1 MPDNTDHV
9 VDVADDRF
17 EVESALLPFDSDQ
30 ISNLR
35 PSDSV
40 SQASNVASTSTTSS
54 SSSKRKRTLR
64 SDVWVYC
71 REGRE
76 KDGELIQHKTGRYY
90 YCKLCSAA
98 YTNSEAAW
106 SHLKSAYGILK
117 PEEVSKRATTAA
129 NSPLKRSFAAT
140 ALNMAAQKERVAQAT
155 MGNVISQERF
165 NESLVRLIVMRNLP
179 ISAVEWPELEDLLK
193 ATNPAVDG
201 QLLQSRGTLP
211 KLIEKSF
218 DTHRQILKTKLQRC
232 PYKIHLAVDCWSSP
246 NRKNLMAICA
256 QFVDEGKLQKALI
269 ALPELQSHTG
279 KETANAIIRTLNSYE
294 IFHLLGYVVSD
305 NASGNDKMMRFV
317 EESRG
322 RAYEAE
328 HYRIRCF
335 GHILNLAAQA
345 FLFAKDKSAVNEAI
359 RQLKDS
365 ATDVDDNLTA
375 HLRSAEAAG
384 WRQMGA
390 LGKLHNIEVHF
401 RASDARYNEFKKLA
415 KGRVLP
421 QENAT
426 RWNSWYKVVDVA
438 RQEVMRSALTIYC
451 QRYSQDLQNDTL
463 DSDDW
468 QVINDTYNFLSTF
481 NRATLLTQGDSATID
496 KVIHT
501 MDIITKVYKNETVC

>member
-9 VDVADDRF
+9 VDVADDGF

-35 PSDSV
+35 PSDSASQV
-40 SQASNVASTSTTSS
+40 SKVTSTSTTSS

-76 KDGELIQHKTGRYY
+76 EDGELIQHKTGRYY
-90 YCKLCSAA
+90 YCKLCSAG

-106 SHLKSAYGILK
+106 SHLKSAYGIVK
-117 PEEVSKRATTAA
+117 PEEASKRATTAA

-140 ALNMAAQKERVAQAT
+140 ALKMAAQKERVAQAT
-155 MGNVISQERF
+155 MGDIINQERF
-165 NESLVRLIVMRNLP
+165 NEALVRLIVMRNLP

-201 QLLQSRGTLP
+201 QVLQSRGTLP

-246 NRKNLMAICA
+246 NRKSLMAICA
-256 QFVDEGKLQKALI
+256 QFVDDGKLQKALI

-279 KETANAIIRTLNSYE
+279 KETASAIIRTLNSYE
-294 IFHLLGYVVSD
+294 ILHLLGYIVSD

-322 RAYEAE
+322 GAYKAE
-328 HYRIRCF
+328 HYRIWCF

-345 FLFAKDKSAVNEAI
+345 FLFAKDKSAVKCRTQRTGRCHVLASLPHPHLEA
-359 RQLKDS
+359 QS
-365 ATDVDDNLTA
+365 AAVD
-375 HLRSAEAAG
+375 
-384 WRQMGA
+384 
-390 LGKLHNIEVHF
+390 
-401 RASDARYNEFKKLA
+401 
-415 KGRVLP
+415 
-421 QENAT
+421 
-426 RWNSWYKVVDVA
+426 
-438 RQEVMRSALTIYC
+438 
-451 QRYSQDLQNDTL
+451 L
-463 DSDDW
+463 DSHDASRIYLPWLAQTNYCEHSGRISSPGPSEPLKTPSWDIAG
-468 QVINDTYNFLSTF
+468 VGDTISPA
-481 NRATLLTQGDSATID
+481 RRRERWSR
-496 KVIHT
+496 
-501 MDIITKVYKNETVC
+501 